1 MKDVLSPHGGGEK
14 EGKKKKG
21 EEWER
26 GEEIVGGRGGLE
38 RPRMFR
44 GPK

>member
-1 MKDVLSPHGGGEK
+1 MSSALTEEERRK